1 MFNVSPLLAFGWC
14 STLSTL
20 SCAAVCVGLFI
31 WCITRGSNA
40 ELRAAFYGRIE
51 EMLCYHYSK
60 STDIPFTELHD
71 RVKRML
77 TTCRVDSSLN
87 ELQHLQMQLLYS
99 GDGVYTLRL
108 ILTYRTTQTQL
119 EKGGICWTE
128 LPREIRNRELTNP
141 QDTQTFDLAQ

>member
-1 MFNVSPLLAFGWC
+1 MFSISPLFALGWC

-20 SCAAVCVGLFI
+20 SCAALCIGVFV
-31 WCITRGSNA
+31 WCITRGSDA
-40 ELRAAFYGRIE
+40 ELRAAFYKRIE

-60 STDIPFTELHD
+60 STDIPAPELHD

-77 TTCRVDSSLN
+77 TTGRVDTTLN
-87 ELQHLQMQLLYS
+87 ELQHLRMQLLYT
-99 GDGVYTLRL
+99 GDGAYTLRL

-128 LPREIRNRELTNP
+128 LPGEIRNRELTNP

>member
-1 MFNVSPLLAFGWC
+1 MFNVSPPLAFGWC

-20 SCAAVCVGLFI
+20 SCAAVCVGLFV
-31 WCITRGSNA
+31 WCITRGSDA
-40 ELRAAFYGRIE
+40 RVRAAFYERIE

-60 STDIPFTELHD
+60 STDIPDTELHD

-77 TTCRVDSSLN
+77 TSGRVDPSLS
-87 ELQHLQMQLLYS
+87 ELQHLQMQLLYT
-99 GDGVYTLRL
+99 GDGAYTLRL
-108 ILTYRTTQTQL
+108 ILTHRATQTQL

-128 LPREIRNRELTNP
+128 LPGEIKKRELTNP